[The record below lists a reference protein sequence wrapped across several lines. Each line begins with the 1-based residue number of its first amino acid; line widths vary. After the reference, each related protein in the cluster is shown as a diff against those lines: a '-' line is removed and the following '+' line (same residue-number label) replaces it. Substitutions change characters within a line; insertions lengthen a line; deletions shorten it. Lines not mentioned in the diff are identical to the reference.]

1 VKIQPFS
8 RLEAEQKLNAIRYGN
23 RNRIG
28 TEQKGAMIEGAPKFP
43 NHVKAEIKRRG
54 YKLYEVAKALYISE
68 RTLYT
73 YCIGQRPIP
82 RDTLERL
89 AALLECPIPILV
101 DERASGT
108 FSGSPQSSSQAQ
120 PGRFS
125 HEPSEYH
132 LPETS
137 LACPEAHDIIS
148 TEPYKELETLD
159 IIRSRRQALQD
170 ILGLA
175 CTALTL
181 SPYTLLS
188 PERGERLTQAVI
200 APSRVD
206 ADVVSD
212 LACITERY
220 WRLCANSS
228 LDLLSGIS
236 GHFSTSIQLLKDSHP
251 TPIYRQLCSLAGE
264 NAQILGK
271 TLFDMREYTLAW
283 AYYVYSVKAAQEA
296 HNADL
301 WAVGLGR
308 MALLLIYYGQTP
320 QALPLVQEAQQ
331 ADIQQACIRSWL
343 AAVEAEV
350 HARLG
355 NDDACRWALDVSKS
369 ITASTPF
376 GDDSYFTGFNPSRQ
390 SGYEGACFMRLQQPQ
405 RALPALQD
413 ALNQLE
419 PSAIR
424 RRSTLLTDIGAAY
437 AQLGDVQSACTS
449 LGQALAITAQL
460 TRSLS
465 TLQRIA
471 SVRDRLMPWK
481 ESPYVKEIDEQFA
494 QTVITLRTIREMI

>member
-1 VKIQPFS
+1 
-8 RLEAEQKLNAIRYGN
+8 
-23 RNRIG
+23 
-28 TEQKGAMIEGAPKFP
+28 MMEGAPRYP
-43 NHVKAEIKRRG
+43 NHLKEEIKRRG

-89 AALLECPIPILV
+89 AALLECPISVLV
-101 DERASGT
+101 DGRASPDTSSPGQRAKEPLALST
-108 FSGSPQSSSQAQ
+108 LLESSPQAY
-120 PGRFS
+120 PGKFL
-125 HEPSEYH
+125 HETATLH
-132 LPETS
+132 LPET
-137 LACPEAHDIIS
+137 LPAWQDARGIIC

-159 IIRSRRQALQD
+159 SIRSRRQALHD
-170 ILGLA
+170 ILGIA

-181 SPYTLLS
+181 LPYTLLS
-188 PERGERLTQAVI
+188 PEGRERLTQAVKV
-200 APSRVD
+200 PSRVD

-212 LACITERY
+212 LACITGRY

-228 LDLLSGIS
+228 FDLLSGIS

-251 TPIYRQLCSLAGE
+251 TMISRQLCSLAGE

-271 TLFDMREYTLAW
+271 TLFDMREYMLAW
-283 AYYVYSVKAAQEA
+283 AYYAFSVKAAQEA
-296 HNADL
+296 RNSDL

-308 MALLLIYYGQTP
+308 MALLLIYYGQTQ
-320 QALPLVQEAQQ
+320 QALPLVQQAQQ
-331 ADIQQACIRSWL
+331 AEIQHAGIRAWL

-355 NDDACRWALDVSKS
+355 NDDACRRALDVSKLTS
-369 ITASTPF
+369 ASTPL
-376 GDDSYFTGFNPSRQ
+376 GDDPYFTGFNSSRQ
-390 SGYEGACFMRLQQPQ
+390 SGYEGACFLRLQQPK
-405 RALPALQD
+405 RALPALQE
-413 ALNQLE
+413 ALSQLDTA
-419 PSAIR
+419 AIR

-437 AQLGDVQSACTS
+437 AHLGDVQSACTS

-471 SVRDRLMPWK
+471 GVRDSLTPWQ
-481 ESPYVKEIDEQFA
+481 ESSSVKEIDERFA
-494 QTVITLRTIREMI
+494 HTVTTLRTCREML

>member
-1 VKIQPFS
+1 MKREKLRRARVKKGLSQEAAAHLIGVS
-8 RLEAEQKLNAIRYGN
+8 RNTWSLWELGKEDPYPLNVGELCKFFGVKEPGDLDLEPSSLE
-23 RNRIG
+23 
-28 TEQKGAMIEGAPKFP
+28 TEQATARIASHPP
-43 NHVKAEIKRRG
+43 
-54 YKLYEVAKALYISE
+54 AL
-68 RTLYT
+68 TT
-73 YCIGQRPIP
+73 MARP
-82 RDTLERL
+82 
-89 AALLECPIPILV
+89 
-101 DERASGT
+101 
-108 FSGSPQSSSQAQ
+108 SSQAHADE
-120 PGRFS
+120 FY
-125 HEPSEYH
+125 SETPTPH
-132 LPETS
+132 GAETV
-137 LACPEAHDIIS
+137 LACPEARDIIS
-148 TEPYKELETLD
+148 TEPYKELETLN

-170 ILGLA
+170 ILSLA

-188 PERGERLTQAVI
+188 LERGERLTQAVI

-308 MALLLIYYGQTP
+308 MALLLIYYGQTS

-355 NDDACRWALDVSKS
+355 NDDACRRAFDVSKS

-376 GDDSYFTGFNPSRQ
+376 GDDPYFTGFNPSRQ
-390 SGYEGACFMRLQQPQ
+390 SGYEGACFMRLQQPK

-449 LGQALAITAQL
+449 LGQALAITAQF
-460 TRSLS
+460 TKSLS

-471 SVRDRLMPWK
+471 GVRDRLMPWK
-481 ESPYVKEIDEQFA
+481 ESPYIKEIDEQFA
-494 QTVITLRTIREMI
+494 QTVITLRTIREVI